1 MEIRQFQ
8 SSPVGKL
15 APFQIDKNGK
25 NTTRSQGS
33 ETPNEMRGTSS
44 STELFAEEY

>member
-15 APFQIDKNGK
+15 APFQSNKNAT
-25 NTTRSQGS
+25 NTARSQGS

-44 STELFAEEY
+44 RTELFAEEY